1 MAEETKKTD
10 APAAAPPA
18 GDEAKPEGAKPKK
31 KMFMIGLFGGVMLV
45 EAVGIFMAMKMFGS
59 EPHPVEAEGLTETT
73 QPTMEIQ
80 EIEVANVR
88 VPHVSG
94 SRTTVY
100 SMRVVA
106 TVEHEKMEAVK
117 AVMESKKWTVIDTVS
132 RVIRQAAETE
142 LSEPRLETLRRK
154 MKFEL
159 NELCGEESAI
169 EQVLIPECMPL
180 TTGL

>member
-1 MAEETKKTD
+1 MAEETKKPD
-10 APAAAPPA
+10 APASAAA
-18 GDEAKPEGAKPKK
+18 EEAKPDGAKPKK
-31 KMFMIGLFGGVMLV
+31 KFVMIGLFGGVMLV

-73 QPTMEIQ
+73 QPAMEIQ
-80 EIEVANVR
+80 EVEVANVR

-100 SMRVVA
+100 SMRIVA
-106 TVEHEKMEAVK
+106 TAGHDKIDAVK
-117 AVMESKKWTVIDTVS
+117 GVLESKKWTVIDTVS

-159 NELCGEESAI
+159 NELCGDEAAI